1 LVGAKNTNRSSFS
14 VLTSKLQNAHFSRKV
29 HYFDSSNLNG
39 DLLAFLKFSK
49 LENQDLKL
57 LKKPNVVLFVQD
69 FLVAATTK
77 SICLT

>member
-1 LVGAKNTNRSSFS
+1 MK
-14 VLTSKLQNAHFSRKV
+14 
-29 HYFDSSNLNG
+29 G

-77 SICLT
+77 NNLLDLSGKKLTAGTSVYVSDVQAWYS

>member
-1 LVGAKNTNRSSFS
+1 M
-14 VLTSKLQNAHFSRKV
+14 TSKLQNAHFSHKL
-29 HYFDSSNLNG
+29 HLKFDSSHLNG
-39 DLLAFLKFSK
+39 DLVAFLKFSK

-77 SICLT
+77 